1 MLRNIYTT
9 LFLLLFAA
17 AQAWALLPESYAS
30 NSALM
35 KGKWMKAEIT
45 ETGVYKITFDELKKW
60 GFDNPD
66 NVGVFGYG
74 GNLLSESLAAEYY
87 IDDLPEVAIWK
98 EKGSDGVFNSGDY
111 LLFYGKG
118 LIKWE
123 YKNDAFARTN
133 NHYAT
138 KAYYFLHQKEGGKAK
153 EMASLPTV
161 TAADAVNLETFDE
174 YYLHEKDLYSPS
186 KSGRELFGESF
197 AASTE
202 QRFSVS
208 LPGVAPDLPGKVTLS
223 FLIGTTSSSSATVKL
238 AINGE
243 AVVSNHFPSALTST
257 TAGWT
262 TTGKK
267 EANTV
272 TISLNKGS
280 SSSNP
285 YLNYFIIQYK
295 RKLQP
300 ATGFT
305 LFRNTEAIKSDA
317 RFTIGNTTSST
328 IVWDVSNGE
337 NPVKVELKEGGGSQR
352 YFETKADNTLRE
364 FALIDKTKSFL
375 SVGDVKSVEN
385 QNLHDAAKFYDM
397 FIITP
402 PAFVKYASQLASEH
416 QTRDNLRVMVATPEE
431 IYNEFSSGTPDATA
445 FRRLI
450 KMFFDRSGTPDD
462 VFTAN
467 APKYLLLYGDGSFDN
482 RFVSD
487 TWKRIDNQN
496 NFLLT
501 YQSEESVNANSS
513 FASDDYFG
521 FLSDADDAKAITY
534 KKISL
539 GIGRFP
545 VRTDAQ
551 AKAALNKTVT
561 YMKNQVAGAW
571 KNNLVWVADD
581 GSANGSFSDYDHYM
595 TAAEEVTKKLEKEH
609 PEFIN
614 NKVYLDAFEKKTI
627 AGKGSYPDARN
638 KLHNKILKDGALIF
652 NYMGHGGPTGL
663 ADELIVSMAD
673 TKELSYPQWPLW
685 ITSACDFAHFDG
697 VSTSAGEEVF
707 LNPKGAGIALYTTT
721 RTVYGG
727 PAMELNKQFINYLFE
742 KKEGRRLTLGETMK
756 NAKRGMSDGITK
768 LHFILLGN
776 PAMKLAYPEYTI
788 QVDSINGVAVSETP
802 GIQLRA
808 LDRITV
814 AGRVINPDGNF
825 DPSFTGEL
833 SMKIFDSQ
841 DTITCLD
848 NNKSHRRGDNLQP
861 FKYFDYP
868 NVLFVSK
875 DSIFNGEF
883 KFSFLVPRDISYS
896 NKPGKMNFYANRDD
910 GENMIEAQGAFLDF
924 VVGGANEDFVEEF
937 EGPEIKEFYLND
949 ASFVPGATVNESPL
963 LIARIFDESGI
974 NISGSGIGH
983 KIKVCIDNDSSM
995 DYSAND
1001 YFQFLTGSYQEGY
1014 LSFSIPALSAGHHT
1028 LKLTVWDLQN
1038 NVSFKEVDFVVDPG
1052 LKPELLDLAIYPNP
1066 VKNLVT
1072 FSISH
1077 DRPEASLEVGIYVYD
1092 LTGQLVWQYKEQGE
1106 SGALQNY
1113 TTEWDLTTNSG
1124 RLSSGIYLVKAS
1136 LNTKGSKTASKAKKM
1151 IVLTQ

>member
-1 MLRNIYTT
+1 MLRNIYAT
-9 LFLLLFAA
+9 LFLLLFVAV
-17 AQAWALLPESYAS
+17 QAWALSPESYAP
-30 NSALM
+30 NSVLS
-35 KGKWMKAEIT
+35 KGKWVKGEIT
-45 ETGVYKITFDELKKW
+45 ETGVYKVTFDDLKKW

-74 GNLLSESLAAEYY
+74 GNQLSESLAAEYY

-98 EKGSDGVFNSGDY
+98 EKGSDGVFGSGDY

-123 YKNDAFARTN
+123 YKNDVFERTN

-138 KAYYFLHQKEGGKAK
+138 KAYYFFHQKESGKAK
-153 EMASLPTV
+153 EMATLPAV
-161 TAADAVNLETFDE
+161 TATKAVNLETFDE
-174 YYLHEKDLYSPS
+174 YYLHEKELYSPS

-208 LPGVAPDLPGKVTLS
+208 LPGIVADLPGKATLN
-223 FLIGTTSSSSATVKL
+223 FLIGSAGSSSATVKL
-238 AINGE
+238 SINGE
-243 AVVSNHFPSALTST
+243 EVVSNYFPYALTT
-257 TAGWT
+257 TTSDWT
-262 TTGKK
+262 TIGKK

-272 TISLNKGS
+272 NISFNKGS
-280 SSSNP
+280 STTSNP
-285 YLNYFIIQYK
+285 YLDYFIIQYK

-300 ATGFT
+300 VAGFT
-305 LFRNTEAIKSDA
+305 LFRNTEAINADA
-317 RFTIGNTTSST
+317 RFTIGNTTSGT
-328 IVWDVSNGE
+328 TVWDVSNGE
-337 NPVKVELKEGGGSQR
+337 NPVRVELKEGGSSQR

-375 SVGDVKSVEN
+375 SVGEVKSIEN
-385 QNLHDAAKFYDM
+385 QNLHDATKFYDM
-397 FIITP
+397 FIIAP

-416 QTRDNLRVMVATPEE
+416 QVRDNLRVLVVTPEE
-431 IYNEFSSGTPDATA
+431 IYNEFSSGTPDVTA

-450 KMFFDRSGTPDD
+450 KMFFDRSGALDD
-462 VFTAN
+462 VFTAD
-467 APKYLLLYGDGSFDN
+467 APKYLLLYGDGAFDN
-482 RFVSD
+482 RFISE
-487 TWKRIDNQN
+487 TWKRIDSQ

-501 YQSEESVNANSS
+501 YQSKESIYTDSS
-513 FASDDYFG
+513 FVTDDYFG
-521 FLSDADDAKAITY
+521 FLSDADDTKSIDY

-539 GIGRFP
+539 GVGRFP

-551 AKAALNKTVT
+551 AKVALNKTVT
-561 YMKNQVAGAW
+561 YMNNQVVGAW
-571 KNNLVWVADD
+571 KNNLVWVCDD
-581 GSANGSFSDYDHYM
+581 GSANGSYSDYDSYM
-595 TAAEEVTKKLEKEH
+595 IAAEEITSELEKDH

-627 AGKGSYPDARN
+627 AGKGSYPAAHD

-663 ADELIVSMAD
+663 ADEQIVTMAD

-697 VSTSAGEEVF
+697 ISTSAGEEVF
-707 LNPKGAGIALYTTT
+707 LNPKGAGIALFTTT
-721 RTVYGG
+721 RSLYWP
-727 PAMELNKQFINYLFE
+727 PAMRLNKQIISDLFE

-756 NAKRGMSDGITK
+756 NAKRVMSDGISK
-768 LHFILLGN
+768 LHFILLGD
-776 PAMKLAYPEYTI
+776 PAMKLAYPEYSI
-788 QVDSINGVAVSETP
+788 QVDSINGTAITEMP
-802 GIQLRA
+802 EMQLKA
-808 LDRITV
+808 LERITV
-814 AGRVINPDGNF
+814 TGRVIDPDGNF
-825 DPSFTGEL
+825 DTSFTGEL
-833 SMKIFDSQ
+833 AMKIFDSQ
-841 DTITCLD
+841 DTITCLN
-848 NNKSHRRGDNLQP
+848 NNKSQRKGDDPKP

-875 DSIFNGEF
+875 DSVFNGEF
-883 KFSFLVPRDISYS
+883 KFTFLVPKDISYS
-896 NKPGKMNFYANRDD
+896 NKPGKMNFYASHND
-910 GENMIEAQGAFLDF
+910 GSNMIEAQGAFLDF
-924 VVGGANEDFVEEF
+924 VVGGANEDVVEEF
-937 EGPEIKEFYLND
+937 DGPEIKEFYLND

-963 LIARIFDESGI
+963 LIARIFDENGI

-983 KIKVCIDNDSSM
+983 KILVCINNQTALT
-995 DYSAND
+995 YSAND

-1014 LSFSIPALSAGHHT
+1014 LSFSIPALPAGRHT

-1038 NVSFKEVDFVVDPG
+1038 NVSFKEVDFEVDPG

-1066 VKNLVT
+1066 ARDKVT

-1077 DRPEASLEVGIYVYD
+1077 NRPEASLEVGIYVYD

-1113 TTEWDLTTNSG
+1113 NTDWDLTTNAG
-1124 RLSSGIYLVKAS
+1124 HLPSGIYLVRAS